1 MTTPFL
7 LGLTG
12 SIGMGKSTT
21 AKMFAE
27 LGCDV
32 WDADAAVH
40 RLYAKGGAAVEAI
53 ANLLPDAVSD
63 GEVQR
68 DTLKSHIKENPEVL
82 SKIEDIVHPLVA
94 EDRARFIEQSNA
106 EIVVLDIPL
115 LFENGTESEFDA
127 VAVVSVDPDTQ
138 RKRVM
143 ARGQMSEEMFGK
155 IRAKQMPNAEKEAR
169 ADFVIPTYNL
179 QDAKKAVEAIVMK
192 IRAGEIHA

>member
-40 RLYAKGGAAVEAI
+40 RLYARDGAAVEAV
-53 ANLLPDAVSD
+53 ASLLPDAVSD

-68 DTLKSHIKENPEVL
+68 DALKSHIKENPEVL

-94 EDRARFIEQSNA
+94 EDRARFIGQSNA

-138 RKRVM
+138 RKRVI
-143 ARGQMSEEMFGK
+143 ARGQMSEEMFEK

-179 QDAKKAVEAIVMK
+179 RDAKKAVETIVMK

>member
-1 MTTPFL
+1 MTAPFL

-40 RLYAKGGAAVEAI
+40 RLYAKGGAAVGAI
-53 ANLLPDAVSD
+53 AILLPDAVSD

-68 DTLKSHIKENPEVL
+68 DALKSHIKENPEVL

-94 EDRARFIEQSNA
+94 EDRARFIEKSSA

-115 LFENGTESEFDA
+115 LFENGTGSEFDA

-138 RKRVM
+138 RERVM
-143 ARGQMSEEMFGK
+143 ARGQMSEEMFEK
-155 IRAKQMPNAEKEAR
+155 IRTKQMPNAEKEAR

-179 QDAKKAVEAIVMK
+179 QDAKKAVETIVMK